1 MSDHVVHIYA
11 RVPRFG
17 GSWIACTECGEPHRG
32 HETRSTLINERN
44 ALLVVKVATKNLIV
58 DLEEAFPEGIDELDG
73 VAPYVKAIQEALAAL
88 PENLK

>member
-1 MSDHVVHIYA
+1 MSDHVHIYA

-44 ALLVVKVATKNLIV
+44 ALLVVKVAAQ
-58 DLEEAFPEGIDELDG
+58 DDGITNGNVQALG
-73 VAPYVKAIQEALAAL
+73 RLRKAIAAL

>member
-1 MSDHVVHIYA
+1 MSDHPHIYA

-44 ALLVVKVATKNLIV
+44 ALLVVKVAAQ
-58 DLEEAFPEGIDELDG
+58 DDGITNGNVQALG
-73 VAPYVKAIQEALAAL
+73 RLRKAIAAL